1 MPSHPYCRFINFRV
15 HFNRSNTV
23 FTDSQNRFQ
32 YILSPIKT
40 TNRTI
45 PNSYKHPHSFPP
57 PASTMAPITTTL
69 VEPAFAQARNHLLV
83 RSIPQS
89 ASSTPFRSDFSQAGN
104 NLLPRS
110 IPQAGPAPPAP
121 AASTSSND
129 GWSPLA
135 IIGIVAAIV
144 IILVL
149 VPLIAIILRR
159 YERKRCLEMLPDGA
173 SAEMASSKSSVR
185 EDQSL
190 KSILVTKEV
199 LRSSLR
205 MSPTVSK
212 PEEAHTHGRGWSQ
225 TEVRGGDWR

>member
-1 MPSHPYCRFINFRV
+1 MISTSYSLYRVSNFKPFTSIFTKAINSTTQDSLEIPTF
-15 HFNRSNTV
+15 FLLAPATSN
-23 FTDSQNRFQ
+23 
-32 YILSPIKT
+32 
-40 TNRTI
+40 
-45 PNSYKHPHSFPP
+45 
-57 PASTMAPITTTL
+57 MAPISIDQVQSAL
-69 VEPAFAQARNHLLV
+69 SHARNYLLA

-89 ASSTPFRSDFSQAGN
+89 ISSEPFRPSFSNARNQIHQ
-104 NLLPRS
+104 RS
-110 IPQAGPAPPAP
+110 IPQAPQAPPAAP
-121 AASTSSND
+121 TASTSSND

-144 IILVL
+144 IILIM

-205 MSPTVSK
+205 MSPTVAK
-212 PEEAHTHGRGWSQ
+212 PEEAHTHGRGWSR